1 MPVIV
6 AFPISF
12 TPPKLLALSNSEL
25 AAILHRG
32 IGSMV
37 PCLYSMAVR
46 KVFDGFSLRIRT
58 ESCIAEPKYYSR
70 EESSVVSHK

>member
-58 ESCIAEPKYYSR
+58 RKLYCRAK
-70 EESSVVSHK
+70 VLQ

>member
-12 TPPKLLALSNSEL
+12 TPLKLLALSSSEL
-25 AAILHRG
+25 GGILHRG
-32 IGSMV
+32 IVSMV

-58 ESCIAEPKYYSR
+58 QKLNGGAK
-70 EESSVVSHK
+70 VLQ